1 MIIIINRHFMKSIYT
16 LLILLIILMISGCR
30 TQHDMSYLNDIR
42 QYSEGSIQRSNYKIT
57 VQPDDELAITVTS
70 SVPEATAS
78 YNLPY
83 SNPIV
88 RSTGRQVS
96 DFGAMQTYVV
106 NQAGDI
112 SFPRLGQV
120 HVAGMTIEQ
129 IGKKLTEEISRD
141 VKDPIVMVR
150 LVNFKVNVIG
160 EVRGP
165 RSINVTTERFSL
177 LDALAAAGDLSEYGN
192 RENVTVLRE
201 LPDGQISYCH
211 LNLRDSKI
219 TQSPY
224 FYLQQND
231 VVIVDPNNIKQAN
244 SKYNQN
250 NAYKLSVTSTIVSA
264 ASIIASLIIALT
276 LK

>member
-1 MIIIINRHFMKSIYT
+1 MFIIANHKFMKPVYLFTYIIV
-16 LLILLIILMISGCR
+16 LLSLAGCR
-30 TQHDMSYLNDIR
+30 TKQDLSYMYDI
-42 QYSEGSIQRSNYKIT
+42 STSPEGEIPRSSFRIT
-57 VQPDDELAITVTS
+57 LQPDDELAIAVTS
-70 SVPEATAS
+70 AVPEVTAEYNRS
-78 YNLPY
+78 ILPENMKTFVINSEGDINLP
-83 SNPIV
+83 V
-88 RSTGRQVS
+88 LGR
-96 DFGAMQTYVV
+96 
-106 NQAGDI
+106 
-112 SFPRLGQV
+112 L
-120 HVAGMTIEQ
+120 HVAGMTTEQ
-129 IGKKLTEEISRD
+129 VRKMLTEKIEKE
-141 VKDPIVMVR
+141 VKDPTVTVR

-231 VVIVDPNNIKQAN
+231 VVIVEPNDIKQAN

-250 NAYKLSVTSTIVSA
+250 NAYKLSLTSTIVSA

-276 LK
+276 VK